1 MAGGR
6 VAKRRRNLEH
16 ILLLDSTD
24 QQQQQQQLVRVTDD
38 VHSKDAIDHIQH
50 KECATINDSYASRGR
65 GGRYGVLNTFA
76 TRAGRQTERRKYTM
90 TDKSCYQSRII
101 IADVLNKNMQQ

>member
-1 MAGGR
+1 MKLHVQCINDKVCSTPKMTGGR

-50 KECATINDSYASRGR
+50 KECATINDSYASRGP
-65 GGRYGVLNTFA
+65 
-76 TRAGRQTERRKYTM
+76 RQGW
-90 TDKSCYQSRII
+90 
-101 IADVLNKNMQQ
+101 